1 MARTHPS
8 SGCVIHLGLI
18 LAALIAAFPVV
29 RVFSTALR
37 PGNNV
42 LSTSLDIIPKG
53 ATLDA
58 FNRVLFD
65 SKLPNWLFNSLAVT
79 LGTAAV
85 GLILAATSAYAFS
98 RYRFRARNLSLTF
111 LFATQLIP
119 GIMLL
124 VPIYLLAIQL
134 HLVGTYQG
142 LVIAYAVTAVPFSIW
157 ILRGYYDTVPVEL
170 EEAAR
175 IDGCTE
181 FQTFWMVLLPLSLPA
196 LAIVFLFN
204 FLAAWGEYF
213 TASLIIGSSESL
225 LTWPLGIQ
233 RFQAQFTTQW
243 ADLSAASI
251 IVSVPI
257 VILFVYIS
265 KYLVSGLTLGGV
277 KG

>member
-1 MARTHPS
+1 M
-8 SGCVIHLGLI
+8 
-18 LAALIAAFPVV
+18 
-29 RVFSTALR
+29 
-37 PGNNV
+37 
-42 LSTSLDIIPKG
+42 
-53 ATLDA
+53 
-58 FNRVLFD
+58 
-65 SKLPNWLFNSLAVT
+65 
-79 LGTAAV
+79 
-85 GLILAATSAYAFS
+85 
-98 RYRFRARNLSLTF
+98 
-111 LFATQLIP
+111 
-119 GIMLL
+119 
-124 VPIYLLAIQL
+124 
-134 HLVGTYQG
+134 
-142 LVIAYAVTAVPFSIW
+142 
-157 ILRGYYDTVPVEL
+157 EL

-181 FQTFWMVLLPLSLPA
+181 FQTFWKVLLPLSLPA

-233 RFQAQFTTQW
+233 RFQAQFQTQW